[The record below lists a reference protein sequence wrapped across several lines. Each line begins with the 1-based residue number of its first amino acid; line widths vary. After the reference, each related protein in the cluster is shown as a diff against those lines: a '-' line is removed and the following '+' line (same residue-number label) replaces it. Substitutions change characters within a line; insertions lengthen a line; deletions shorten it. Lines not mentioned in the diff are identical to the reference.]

1 MQQHQALGCQKI
13 KSNLLL
19 NPLMRTEI
27 LQVHQLLALPW
38 KASKEKE
45 KQSDISNYSAV
56 NRRCKTSLNFSI
68 FTPQDKC
75 GCSGVQTV
83 S

>member
-45 KQSDISNYSAV
+45 KQSDI
-56 NRRCKTSLNFSI
+56 
-68 FTPQDKC
+68 
-75 GCSGVQTV
+75 
-83 S
+83 